1 MPSYTLSAIQ
11 ADIRGLIGK
20 VSELSTLSSSLMDK
34 IAEKDIEIEGLKKVS
49 RALVTGLYQPLC
61 QDENKH
67 ILHLLHMGGL
77 MKNYEKC
84 EYERRGIA
92 ADPDVIKEAE
102 SYWRFFSTRQ
112 SVLLEHNFDQLK
124 ATVQQHYEET
134 TSSRIEISKKLVKLN
149 RMDLDKKIRCL
160 NQKVDSIEKKE
171 DELRAQMEL
180 FDDATNVIS
189 ADICEDINDDTDIED
204 EDNINELDDS
214 YSDIDDESDSD
225 DDTVVENLINEPEPE
240 NQKPLV
246 TDINSTFALYF
257 TFIYFVCLVLLSI
270 YVYMQ

>member
-11 ADIRGLIGK
+11 SDIRGLIAK

-134 TSSRIEISKKLVKLN
+134 TNSRIEISKKLVKLN
-149 RMDLDKKIRCL
+149 RMDLDEKIRCL
-160 NQKVDSIEKKE
+160 SQKVDSIEKKE

-189 ADICEDINDDTDIED
+189 TVICDDVNDDII
-204 EDNINELDDS
+204 INDS
-214 YSDIDDESDSD
+214 YSDSDTESDSD
-225 DDTVVENLINEPEPE
+225 DDNVVENVINKPEPE

-246 TDINSTFALYF
+246 TDINSTIAWYFSTFAWYF
-257 TFIYFVCLVLLSI
+257 TFIYFVSLVLLCI
-270 YVYMQ
+270 YIYFR